1 MALPEYFKLR
11 AELDKV
17 RNKKPN
23 KKGCMSFKGTAK
35 EFKEYLEELKGVY
48 TNEN

>member
-1 MALPEYFKLR
+1 MQLTNLKIDLKEIL
-11 AELDKV
+11 
-17 RNKKPN
+17 NKKPT